1 MATSRL
7 GKQVVDLID
16 VTQIFEHV
24 QGEADI
30 DPDVAEME
38 ASASRV
44 DVVPAMYAEPQAH
57 GSVEVAVDDLTD
69 PRLVDAGVAA
79 AQVAAAAKESQEIQG
94 SQENNTDDSAEEIT
108 SAAQKITVT
117 GRKILDDVTWL
128 IGPGDRFGIVGAN
141 GVEEVLNPTLTESEQ
156 AKFHA
161 SCEHIRANIAQLA
174 WWNDECHP
182 TLRS

>member
-16 VTQIFEHV
+16 VTQIFEHA

-57 GSVEVAVDDLTD
+57 GSVEVAST
-69 PRLVDAGVAA
+69 
-79 AQVAAAAKESQEIQG
+79 I
-94 SQENNTDDSAEEIT
+94 
-108 SAAQKITVT
+108 
-117 GRKILDDVTWL
+117 
-128 IGPGDRFGIVGAN
+128 
-141 GVEEVLNPTLTESEQ
+141 
-156 AKFHA
+156 
-161 SCEHIRANIAQLA
+161 
-174 WWNDECHP
+174 
-182 TLRS
+182 